1 MAIVFP
7 ASPTLNDTFTE
18 GSITYKCV
26 QVNPNK
32 WIGLGVT
39 PGDRLVEG
47 SNKLEIDSN
56 NQLAWSGGAAL
67 LVGTTSGA
75 DGGSNQSLLF
85 VESNT
90 SGASSYGG
98 IMLRRGETGVSPGT
112 SLGRIFF
119 GNQDGESG
127 ARISGLGDG
136 TWGVDDHPGKIEFDT
151 VDDGTNAW
159 VNRMTIKANGNIGMG
174 QSDPSSKLVIGA
186 ENAITTV
193 KPTVVISDTTNGA
206 SLVLRGQSPKIMFD
220 RTSGGNA
227 EIFTDTASLFIYS
240 GTLDA
245 DGTTIAEFSSSGNFF
260 PGNAVYNNE
269 FFSKTQTND
278 DSTSNIAFR
287 PRNAAGGSPA
297 ASLRVGVSGQC
308 YVPAGGVTYAMRVG
322 HDTGTTYASGEHGYI
337 AFAGAADDFAYMAA
351 RNVADGTPII
361 TADVGG
367 TRSFEIE
374 ADGDMFNLN
383 NTYGQTSDIKLK
395 ENIIDAG
402 SQWDDIKALRVR
414 KFNFKAELGYNPK
427 TQIGFV
433 AQEVEE
439 VSPGLVKTNPDK
451 DMEGNDLGTE
461 TKVLRISVLH
471 VKAVKALQEAMARIE
486 ELESRLEAAGL

>member
-7 ASPTLNDTFTE
+7 TSPTLNDTFTE

-47 SNKLEIDSN
+47 SNSLEINASN
-56 NQLAWSGGAAL
+56 ELVWTGGDAKFGGA
-67 LVGTTSGA
+67 
-75 DGGSNQSLLF
+75 
-85 VESNT
+85 VE
-90 SGASSYGG
+90 
-98 IMLRRGETGVSPGT
+98 I
-112 SLGRIFF
+112 
-119 GNQDGESG
+119 
-127 ARISGLGDG
+127 
-136 TWGVDDHPGKIEFDT
+136 
-151 VDDGTNAW
+151 
-159 VNRMTIKANGNIGMG
+159 
-174 QSDPSSKLVIGA
+174 
-186 ENAITTV
+186 
-193 KPTVVISDTTNGA
+193 GA
-206 SLVLRGQSPKIMFD
+206 SLDLTDSTVDLYSQTTNSSSKTFQLFSDIGGTKVEKAFIQAS
-220 RTSGGNA
+220 GNA
-227 EIFTDTASLFIYS
+227 NFS
-240 GTLDA
+240 GHIIT
-245 DGTTIAEFSSSGNFF
+245 GNGVFS
-260 PGNAVYNNE
+260 NE
-269 FFSKTQTND
+269 FFSNTQTND

-308 YVPAGGVTYAMRVG
+308 YIPAGGVTYAMRVG

-337 AFAGAADDFAYMAA
+337 AFGGAADDFVYMAA

-367 TRSFEIE
+367 TRQFEIE
-374 ADGDMFNLN
+374 ADGDMFNRN
-383 NTYGQTSDIKLK
+383 NVYGQTSDIKLK
-395 ENIIDAG
+395 ENIIDSG

-414 KFNFKAELGYNPK
+414 KFNFKAELGYDPK
-427 TQIGFV
+427 TQIGFI

-461 TKVLRISVLH
+461 TKVLRMSIIH

-486 ELESRLEAAGL
+486 DLEARLSDAGL

>member
-7 ASPTLNDTFTE
+7 ASPSVNDTFTE
-18 GSITYKCV
+18 GSITYKWDGA
-26 QVNPNK
+26 K

-39 PGDRLVEG
+39 PADRLVEG
-47 SNKLEIDSN
+47 SNKLEIDAS
-56 NQLAWSGGAAL
+56 NQLTWTGGSAL

-85 VESNT
+85 VEGNT

-98 IMLRRGETGVSPGT
+98 LMLRRGETGIAPGT

-119 GNQDGESG
+119 GDQSGEAG

-136 TWGVDDHPGKIEFDT
+136 AWGVDDHPGKIEFDT
-151 VDDGTNAW
+151 VEDGSNAW

-174 QSDPSSKLVIGA
+174 QSDPTSLLVIGA
-186 ENAITTV
+186 ENAISTV

-206 SLVLRGQSPKIMFD
+206 SIVLRGQSPKIVFD
-220 RTSGGNA
+220 RTSSGNA
-227 EIFTDTASLFIYS
+227 KIYTDDSSLTIYS
-240 GTLDA
+240 GNLDS
-245 DGTTIAEFSSSGNFF
+245 DGTTMAEFTSSGNFVAGGGVF
-260 PGNAVYNNE
+260 SNE
-269 FFSKTQTND
+269 FFSNTQTND

-308 YVPAGGVTYAMRVG
+308 YIPAGGVTYAMRVG

-337 AFAGAADDFAYMAA
+337 AFAGAADDFVFLAA
-351 RNVADGTPII
+351 RNVADGTPVI
-361 TADVGG
+361 TNDVGG
-367 TRSFEIE
+367 TRQFEIE
-374 ADGDMFNLN
+374 ADGDMYNIN
-383 NTYGQTSDIKLK
+383 GTYGQTSDARLK
-395 ENIIDAG
+395 ENIVDAG
-402 SQWDDIKALRVR
+402 SQWDDIKALIVR
-414 KFNFKAELGYNPK
+414 NFNFREDLGYNPK

-451 DMEGNDLGTE
+451 DLEGNDLGTE
-461 TKVLRISVLH
+461 TKVLRMSVLH
-471 VKAVKALQEAMARIE
+471 VKAVKALQEAMVRIE
-486 ELESRLEAAGL
+486 ELEARLEAGGL